1 MDSVID
7 TTRWAHFSYDRCVS
21 TRDPVPGRS
30 SDVLDAILGKVSD
43 NRTRTDTT
51 NALFRAKALDQLDIA
66 ADIDNQLPLVSRRN
80 WLLLV
85 GAALIV
91 IAFVTWAA
99 LTPASQTVS
108 GSGRILAPSGLL
120 AVTSPS
126 GGLMLEMKVRSGDPV
141 QVGDTIAVVQTEA
154 GQTPVTSVVAG
165 RTWQV
170 ATTIGSPVAQGEIIA
185 TVLPAQSEQT
195 ALVVLP
201 GATAESVRPG
211 TEVNANGATVGTVSA
226 VEPPLP
232 AAEVTQRTGI
242 AVPPGELAAIVE
254 VALDQPGEPG
264 RSAVYTITLS
274 SQTVLEQILTR

>member
-1 MDSVID
+1 M
-7 TTRWAHFSYDRCVS
+7 S
-21 TRDPVPGRS
+21 TREPGPGRS

-43 NRTRTDTT
+43 NRTRTETT

-120 AVTSPS
+120 AVTSPAS
-126 GGLMLEMKVRSGDPV
+126 GLMLEMKVRSGDPV
-141 QVGDTIAVVQTEA
+141 QVGDAVAVVQTDA

-165 RTWQV
+165 TTWQV
-170 ATTIGSPVAQGEIIA
+170 PTTTGSSVEQGEIVA

-201 GATAESVRPG
+201 AATAESVRPG